1 MGHCHKRAVRSVDAN
16 RVCGPRW
23 CRTGE
28 RRRPDAVAGE
38 ESQRPQLTTIH
49 ASPPV
54 LAGSATD
61 GASRTRSA
69 RFKSPWRQTR
79 HQRCPGHCERFNLSP
94 VQSFQNCVSHAG
106 CFDRAIGAYSTAIEA
121 VADEGSCYGQHL
133 CARIPARRVCALLLS
148 AGPHSRVS
156 AFSRLQFVRSTLCDI
171 GFAPPHSSG
180 ATERPAA
187 IRWAISL
194 PVH

>member
-28 RRRPDAVAGE
+28 RQRPDAVAGE

-69 RFKSPWRQTR
+69 RFKGHRRQIR

-94 VQSFQNCVSHAG
+94 VVPKLRFACRMLRPRHRSVLHCNRSRRRRGELLWTASLRSH
-106 CFDRAIGAYSTAIEA
+106 
-121 VADEGSCYGQHL
+121 SCTPRL
-133 CARIPARRVCALLLS
+133 CAAPER
-148 AGPHSRVS
+148 
-156 AFSRLQFVRSTLCDI
+156 RSTFPRQRIL
-171 GFAPPHSSG
+171 
-180 ATERPAA
+180 PAA
-187 IRWAISL
+187 IR
-194 PVH
+194 PVDVV